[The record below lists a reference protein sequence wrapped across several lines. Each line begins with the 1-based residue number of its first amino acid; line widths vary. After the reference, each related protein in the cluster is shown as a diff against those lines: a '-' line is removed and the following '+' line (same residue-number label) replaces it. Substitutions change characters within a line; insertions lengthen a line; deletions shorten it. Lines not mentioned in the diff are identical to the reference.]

1 MTMKIDN
8 ILRGKK
14 IWKGDVKAKDIYVD
28 FVSAFEAGE
37 RGRVYLRISC
47 DSNYTAYVNGKI
59 AGFAQ
64 CADYPH
70 YRNFDKLDITRF
82 CEKGRRNELKIAV
95 WHYGADSQTYINA
108 DAFLLFDVI
117 QEKNTLLCSDEN
129 VRSAI
134 NEKYKNGY
142 LKQISSQLGLSF
154 LYNANAPEGEYG
166 KSDVV
171 GEGVAFER
179 TRGVCIMRPQN
190 AKAVITKQHGGYMVD
205 LGRETVGF
213 VSLKFKS
220 DAIQKLTISYGE
232 WKGDNGKIQRFIGDR
247 DFSVEYIAKKGEND
261 YINTFRRIAG
271 RYLFVE
277 CEKDIDV
284 EYLGIRPVFYPLRIK
299 KRAFKD
305 QLLQKIYDVS
315 VYTINCCMHE
325 HYEDCPWREQALY
338 TMDSRNQM
346 LCNYYMF
353 DKTIY
358 QRENLIL
365 MSKGLRSDGLLSLCF
380 PAGRDF
386 PIPLFSLVY
395 IMQTYEYIKYTG
407 DLSILDETGE
417 TLDKIMETFTSK
429 MADNRLIAGFPA
441 PYWNFYEWAEDSAGD
456 DQIGRNATDT
466 YPVNFSLILNC
477 MFVYVAKMY
486 GEMRGRKI
494 DTKDMAKAIKKTFY
508 VPEEKAFK
516 LGTASEKL
524 SVLGNSLAV
533 LAGIG
538 GKETAER
545 LVSQKGM
552 IPITLSMNAFRYDA
566 LLLFGDKYKK
576 VIIDDIKDK
585 YGKMLEKGATTFWET
600 ELGGEDFGGAGSL
613 CHGWSAIPVYYLS
626 VLGKNL

>member
-1 MTMKIDN
+1 MTMKIEN

-14 IWKGDVKAKDIYVD
+14 IWKGDATTKDVYVD
-28 FVSAFEAGE
+28 FVSEFKTEE
-37 RGRVYLRISC
+37 KGRVYLRISC

-82 CEKGRRNELKIAV
+82 CEQDKANVLKITV
-95 WHYGADSQTYINA
+95 WHYGVNSLTYINA

-117 QEKNTLLCSDEN
+117 QGGKTLLCSDQN

-154 LYNANAPEGEYG
+154 LYDANVKDGKFG
-166 KSDVV
+166 KSEVV
-171 GEGVAFER
+171 GEGAAFER
-179 TRGVCIMRPQN
+179 KRGICRMKPSA
-190 AKAVITKQHGGYMVD
+190 AKAVITKENGGYLVD

-213 VSLKFKS
+213 ISLDFKS
-220 DAIQKLTISYGE
+220 DIVQKITISYGE
-232 WKGDNGKIQRFIGDR
+232 RKGENGNIPRFIGDR
-247 DFSVEYIAKKGEND
+247 DFSVEYIAKKGENS
-261 YINTFRRIAG
+261 YINTFRRLAG

-277 CEKDIDV
+277 CEKEIDIK
-284 EYLGIRPVFYPLRIK
+284 YIGIRPVEYPVRIK
-299 KRAFKD
+299 PRKFKD
-305 QLLQKIYDVS
+305 KLLQKIYDVS
-315 VYTINCCMHE
+315 VYTIRCCMHE
-325 HYEDCPWREQALY
+325 HYEDCPWREQAFY
-338 TMDSRNQM
+338 AMDSRNQM

-358 QRENLIL
+358 QRENLVL
-365 MSKGLRSDGLLSLCF
+365 MSKGLRADGLLSLCF
-380 PAGRDF
+380 PAGNDF

-407 DLSILDETGE
+407 DVSVLEETGG

-429 MADNRLIAGFPA
+429 IADNRLIAEFPA
-441 PYWNFYEWAEDSAGD
+441 PYWNFYEWAEASAND
-456 DQIGRNATDT
+456 DQIGRKAGDV
-466 YPVNFSLILNC
+466 YPENYSLILNC
-477 MFVYVAKMY
+477 MFAYVAKMY
-486 GEMRGRKI
+486 GEMRNRKI
-494 DTKDMAKAIKKTFY
+494 DTEDMLKAIRETFY
-508 VPEEKAFK
+508 VPEKNAFR
-516 LGTASEKL
+516 LSTLSDKL

-533 LAGIG
+533 LAGVG
-538 GKETAER
+538 DEKTAER

-576 VIIDDIKDK
+576 YIIDDIRVK
-585 YGKMLEKGATTFWET
+585 YGEMLEKGATTFWET
-600 ELGGEDFGGAGSL
+600 ELGGEDFGGAGSM
-613 CHGWSAIPVYYLS
+613 CHGWSAIPVYYLATL
-626 VLGKNL
+626 VCV